1 MVYIHAEAGK
11 YRTVVREFLGNFIF
25 QVNASI
31 KQVKQM
37 ICMVRLCIV
46 ISFFLIGYSGVVVAQ
61 LPPVFDSRTVENSQ
75 SVETVTRY
83 LSPVRILWQTENA
96 GDQIRNAV
104 RLLGKGN
111 GQADLSNSN
120 MCVLKSTANLKPALL
135 LDFGREI
142 HGGLQIVTGMY
153 PGNKPVKLRVRFGES
168 ASEAMSDIEPQKN
181 ATNDHAM
188 RDMIVEVPWLG
199 KLELGNTGFRFVRID
214 IIDANVELQ
223 LKEIRAS
230 FTFRDI
236 PYLGSFHSSDTLLNQ
251 IWMTGAYTVHLN
263 MQDYLWDGIKR
274 DRLVWVG
281 DMHPETAAIS
291 AVFGNNEVVPKSLD
305 LSRDITTLPG
315 WMNGISTYSMW
326 WIIIHRDWY
335 IQNGDLD
342 YLQQQKDYL
351 IRLLDQIISKIDE
364 QGREKLDGTRF
375 LDWPSSE
382 NKKGVDAGL
391 QAMMVLSLQAGRDI
405 CKVLNETEAVK
416 KTEAALKR
424 LKNYVPDPNQSKQ
437 AAALMA
443 LAGLWPAEKADKEII
458 SVGGAHEFSTFYG
471 YYMLQA
477 MAKAGNHQGAMDI
490 IRTYWGAMLK
500 LGATTFWEDFNLDW
514 LPGASRIDE
523 LPLPGQK
530 DIHGDY
536 GAYCYLGFRHSLC
549 HGWASGPT
557 PWLSEYV
564 LGIQVLE
571 PGAKVVKIEPH
582 LGDLEFAEG
591 SYPTPQ
597 GIIHVKHTKQPN
609 GKVKTTVDAPRGVK
623 IIQ

>member
-1 MVYIHAEAGK
+1 MIRLFITQCLLLMLLPGVAG
-11 YRTVVREFLGNFIF
+11 
-25 QVNASI
+25 
-31 KQVKQM
+31 
-37 ICMVRLCIV
+37 
-46 ISFFLIGYSGVVVAQ
+46 AQ
-61 LPPVFDSRTVENSQ
+61 LPPVFDKATVGKAR
-75 SVETVTRY
+75 SVETVRRY
-83 LSPVRILWQTENA
+83 LSPERIMWQTENA
-96 GDQIRNAV
+96 ADNIKNAS
-104 RLLGKGN
+104 RLLKNGN
-111 GQADLSNSN
+111 GQADLSNSD
-120 MCVLKSTANLKPALL
+120 MCILKSTGAIKPALL
-135 LDFGREI
+135 FDFGHEL

-153 PGNKPVKLRVRFGES
+153 PGNKPVKLRIRFGES
-168 ASEAMSDIEPQKN
+168 ASEAMSEIEPKQN

-199 KLELGNTGFRFVRID
+199 KLEVGNTGFRFVRID
-214 IIDANVELQ
+214 LIDANIELQ
-223 LKEIRAS
+223 LKEVNAI

-236 PYLGSFHSSDTLLNQ
+236 PYLGSFNCSDTLLNK

-281 DMHPETAAIS
+281 DMHPETAAIA

-305 LSRDITTLPG
+305 LSRDITPLPG

-335 IQNGDLD
+335 MHHGDLN
-342 YLQQQKDYL
+342 YLKEQKDYL
-351 IRLLDQIISKIDE
+351 VKLLDQIITKIDSNGKE
-364 QGREKLDGTRF
+364 TLDGTRF

-382 NKKGVDAGL
+382 NVKGVNAGL
-391 QAMMVLSLQAGRDI
+391 QAMMILSLDAGAQL
-405 CKVLNETEAVK
+405 CKTLNEPDAVQK
-416 KTEAALKR
+416 CEAAIAKLKTH
-424 LKNYVPDPNQSKQ
+424 VPDPNHSKQ

-443 LAGLWPAEKADKEII
+443 LANLLPAEKADKEII
-458 SVGGAHEFSTFYG
+458 SVDGARNFSTFYG

-477 MAKAGNHQGAMDI
+477 MAKAGNYQEAMDA

-514 LPGASRIDE
+514 LPGASRIDA

-536 GAYCYLGFRHSLC
+536 GAYCYIGFRHSLC

-564 LGIQVLE
+564 LGVKVMA
-571 PGAKVVKIEPH
+571 PGCRVVKIEPH
-582 LGDLEFAEG
+582 LGDLNFAEG
-591 SYPTPQ
+591 TFPTPY
-597 GIIHVKHTKQPN
+597 GVIKIKHVKQQD
-609 GKVKTTVDAPRGVK
+609 GKVHTTVQAPKKVRV
-623 IIQ
+623 IR